1 MDDNRSGRRFEGA
14 RVVVT
19 GGGRGIGREVALAF
33 AREGA
38 RSVTVAARTSAQ
50 VEAVRAELLALGAD
64 ARAHVLDVGDEDA
77 ARAVVEDVL
86 AELGGI
92 DVLVNAAG
100 VFDLGETISF
110 EAERTRRLMETNAL
124 GTMTMSR
131 LVAPSMMAEGRG
143 KIVNFTSLLSHTAFP
158 GRAAYAAS
166 KAAVL
171 ALTRSLAL
179 EWARHGIN
187 VNAVTPGMIQ
197 IETPH
202 PAIES
207 GRLTHEDIVGR
218 IPAGRRG
225 HPRDVVGAVL
235 FLAGPDSDYVHGHA
249 LVVDGGWLVNGYV
262 S

>member
-1 MDDNRSGRRFEGA
+1 MAQRRFEGA

-38 RSVTVAARTSAQ
+38 GSVAVAARTSAQ
-50 VEAVRAELLALGAD
+50 IDAVRGELRSLGAD
-64 ARAHVLDVGDEDA
+64 AHAYTLDVGDEDA
-77 ARAVVEDVL
+77 SRAVVDELL
-86 AELGGI
+86 ADLGGVDI
-92 DVLVNAAG
+92 LVNAAG
-100 VFDLGETISF
+100 VFDLGETTGF
-110 EAERTRRLMETNAL
+110 DAQRTRRLLDTNAV

-131 LVAPSMMAEGRG
+131 LVAPSMIAEGRG

-158 GRAAYAAS
+158 GRAAYSAS

-171 ALTRSLAL
+171 GLTRSLAL
-179 EWARHGIN
+179 EWAGHGIN

-207 GRLTHEDIVGR
+207 GQLAHDDIVGR

-225 HPRDVVGAVL
+225 SPQDVVGAVL

>member
-1 MDDNRSGRRFEGA
+1 MTGTRFEGA

-19 GGGRGIGREVALAF
+19 GGGRGIGRETALAF

-38 RSVTVAARTSAQ
+38 ESVVIAARTSAQ
-50 VEAVRAELLALGAD
+50 VEAVRAELRSMGTD
-64 ARAHVLDVGDEDA
+64 ARAYAVDVGDEDA
-77 ARAVVEDVL
+77 VRGVVEDVL
-86 AELGGI
+86 TELGGV

-100 VFDLGETISF
+100 AFDFGETTAF
-110 EAERTRRLMETNAL
+110 DAERTRRLLDTNVL

-131 LVAPSMMAEGRG
+131 LVAPSMMAQGRG

-158 GRAAYAAS
+158 GRAAYSAS

-179 EWARHGIN
+179 EWAPHGIN
-187 VNAVTPGMIQ
+187 VNAVTPGMIR

-207 GRLTHEDIVGR
+207 GQLAHDDIVGR

-249 LVVDGGWLVNGYV
+249 LAVDGGWLVNGYV